1 MALHLILGQ
10 WRRLPTSYS
19 LAKDSTPTP
28 FLFPAETF
36 MRPLGKTMKIAKETK
51 VGEKDAL
58 RSLLTNYRNT
68 PHPATGISPS
78 SMLFRDGQ
86 RSTFPRVT
94 ATENAV
100 AQARKRDLALKQEHK
115 QNTTSG
121 KYKIDSNFSLG
132 DHVLIHNYQKQRK
145 FDPLFL
151 PDDFVVVELAN
162 NGQCITVKR
171 LCGGTQLKR
180 HPDDLKMFNVP
191 REESTQPQRSEREVL
206 QQYIQKLLQLTNDI
220 EESYESF
227 GFHSTPT
234 GPAAHPIS
242 TNTRTTR
249 SQGQSLAWNPSL
261 NARDVLLPTIDNEQV
276 NRLHIEEHWV

>member
-1 MALHLILGQ
+1 M
-10 WRRLPTSYS
+10 
-19 LAKDSTPTP
+19 
-28 FLFPAETF
+28 
-36 MRPLGKTMKIAKETK
+36 
-51 VGEKDAL
+51 V
-58 RSLLTNYRNT
+58 
-68 PHPATGISPS
+68 
-78 SMLFRDGQ
+78 
-86 RSTFPRVT
+86 
-94 ATENAV
+94 
-100 AQARKRDLALKQEHK
+100 QARKRDLALKQEHQ
-115 QNTTSG
+115 QNTNSD

-132 DHVLIHNYQKQRK
+132 DHVLLRNYQKQRK

-162 NGQCITVKR
+162 NGQCITVER
-171 LCGGTQLKR
+171 LCDGTQLKR